1 MRAWSAS
8 HPLHA
13 EVYERTRNEMEDR
26 SSGRMRT
33 LVTRVSKGRI
43 LLDLF
48 TGGCHRRQRSFTSL
62 RGKLFEG
69 FVYFVDFLGTGVHVF
84 HQFDL
89 SLRASR
95 AFVSNWVIAPMPGSL
110 RIRWHKQG
118 GEANDAR
125 SGPPLIGR

>member
-33 LVTRVSKGRI
+33 LVTRISKGRI

-48 TGGCHRRQRSFTSL
+48 TGGCHRRQGSFTSL

-84 HQFDL
+84 PSF
-89 SLRASR
+89 
-95 AFVSNWVIAPMPGSL
+95 IAGQP
-110 RIRWHKQG
+110 RIREQLGHR
-118 GEANDAR
+118 ADAR
-125 SGPPLIGR
+125 LIAYSMAQARWRGQ

>member
-1 MRAWSAS
+1 MSKIISALAIATLLSLPASAAVPRILVTTASAS
-8 HPLHA
+8 CPTF
-13 EVYERTRNEMEDR
+13 EV
-26 SSGRMRT
+26 
-33 LVTRVSKGRI
+33 
-43 LLDLF
+43 
-48 TGGCHRRQRSFTSL
+48 TSL